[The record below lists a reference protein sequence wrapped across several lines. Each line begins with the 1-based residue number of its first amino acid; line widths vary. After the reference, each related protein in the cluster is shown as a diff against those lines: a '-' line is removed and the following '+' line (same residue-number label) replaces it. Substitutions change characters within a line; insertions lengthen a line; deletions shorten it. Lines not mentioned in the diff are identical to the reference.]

1 MLIYVQYFGCLGSIC
16 ISTPRPVE
24 MRGYFPHTTPTQVK
38 WCEQTSFMK
47 LWFPSPFWQFKFKP
61 NYSTFFGLEDL
72 VSAFAIILLYS
83 SRVISIFYVKLSI
96 RARDKDLGSGSE
108 DKISDPDLA
117 WDPAKWY
124 QILGVRSAMLVST
137 EMQGK
142 ENFMNKYLD
151 MHVEFS
157 YYCAST
163 VHTFRPNQHLCLH
176 LLT

>member
-47 LWFPSPFWQFKFKP
+47 WWFPSPFWQFKFKP

-83 SRVISIFYVKLSI
+83 SRAISIFYVKLSI

-108 DKISDPDLA
+108 DKISDPNLSHRYCHDKKCYSWSSYVRIELKN
-117 WDPAKWY
+117 KWVPVFLNRIMIY
-124 QILGVRSAMLVST
+124 MW
-137 EMQGK
+137 
-142 ENFMNKYLD
+142 
-151 MHVEFS
+151 
-157 YYCAST
+157 
-163 VHTFRPNQHLCLH
+163 
-176 LLT
+176 